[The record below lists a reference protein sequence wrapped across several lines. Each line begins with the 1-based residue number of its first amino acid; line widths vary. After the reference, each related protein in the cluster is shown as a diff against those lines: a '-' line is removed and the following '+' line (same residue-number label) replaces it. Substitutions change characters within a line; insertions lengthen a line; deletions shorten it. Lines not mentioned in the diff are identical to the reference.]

1 MKRVVITGL
10 NIFIAAM
17 ITLAASLSV
26 QAQAENPPGCPIVI
40 PQAPISVAPDQPEIV
55 ERSTVGIINALC
67 EVTLNFVGCGFM
79 PNEITISCD
88 SNGDGVAEAVIP
100 LKNITLVNANLV
112 QATLVPLAPQLSGT
126 PFPLTCCGGIAKLT
140 LTRRVGAGDDNIFGG
155 FTQSITCNIDLGQRA
170 PIVISA
176 TPSDGECAVPQNL
189 LIPGAC
195 FIQAD
200 GTPNVTRV
208 FAVERGNPANIIESA
223 HIAIL
228 NNNLID
234 ALFDFTSA
242 NAGKAFLIFAS
253 GPNGTSR
260 NLTSL
265 PAGAPD
271 GCVLGN
277 EQGVQVTFT
286 CASRPPPIT
295 GDSTPPPIALIT
307 ACRLTRSE
315 SGVFSLELTGQF
327 KLGARVL
334 INGVSPKKVKPK
346 VSIGPDTFNKLI
358 VKGRVCDSLPGA
370 ISVTNPGTPAA
381 TFQCAASC
389 QN

>member
-1 MKRVVITGL
+1 MKRVVTAAL

-26 QAQAENPPGCPIVI
+26 RAQIENPSGCPIVI
-40 PQAPISVAPDQPEIV
+40 PQAPVRVAPGQPEIV

-88 SNGDGVAEAVIP
+88 TNGDGVAEAVIP
-100 LKNITLVNANLV
+100 LKNITLVNGNLV
-112 QATLVPLAPQLSGT
+112 QATLVPLAPHLSGT

-140 LTRRVGAGDDNIFGG
+140 LTRRVGAGDDNIFGDY
-155 FTQSITCNIDLGQRA
+155 TRSITCNIDLGQRA
-170 PIVISA
+170 PVVISA

-189 LIPGAC
+189 IISGAC

-200 GTPNVTRV
+200 GKPNVTRV
-208 FAVERGNPANIIESA
+208 FAVERSNPANVIESA
-223 HIAIL
+223 HVAIL

-242 NAGKAFLIFAS
+242 NAGKVFLIFAS

-286 CASRPPPIT
+286 CTARQPIS
-295 GDSTPPPIALIT
+295 GDSPAPIALIT

-358 VKGRVCDSLPGA
+358 VKGRVCDNLPA
-370 ISVTNPGTPAA
+370 SISVTNPGSAAA
-381 TFQCAASC
+381 TFQCVASC

>member
-1 MKRVVITGL
+1 MNRAITITL
-10 NIFIAAM
+10 NVLIAAI
-17 ITLAASLSV
+17 ITSIASLSAA
-26 QAQAENPPGCPIVI
+26 AQTENPPRCPIVL
-40 PQAPISVAPDQPEIV
+40 PQGPVRVSPDQPEV
-55 ERSTVGIINALC
+55 AEGSTVGIINALC

-79 PNEITISCD
+79 PTEITISCD

-126 PFPLTCCGGIAKLT
+126 PFPLTCCGGVAKLT
-140 LTRRVGAGDDNIFGG
+140 LTRRVGAGDDNIFGD
-155 FTQSITCNIDLGQRA
+155 FVQSITCNIDLGQRA

-176 TPSDGECAVPQNL
+176 TPSDGACAVPQNL
-189 LIPGAC
+189 IVSGSC

-200 GTPNVTRV
+200 GRPNVTRV
-208 FAVERGNPANIIESA
+208 FAVERGNPANVIESP
-223 HIAIL
+223 HFVIL

-234 ALFDFTSA
+234 ALFDFTA
-242 NAGKAFLIFAS
+242 PNAGKAFLIFAS

-265 PAGAPD
+265 PADAPE

-277 EQGVQVTFT
+277 EQGVQVTFS
-286 CASRPPPIT
+286 CAAGPPPSGGNAPPQTPQIT
-295 GDSTPPPIALIT
+295 G
-307 ACRLTRSE
+307 CRLTRSE

-327 KLGARVL
+327 KRGASVQ
-334 INGVSPKKVKPK
+334 INSISPKKIKPK
-346 VSIGPDTFNKLI
+346 ASIGPDTFGKLI
-358 VKGRVCDSLPGA
+358 LKGRVCDNLPGN
-370 ISVTNPGTPAA
+370 IVVTNPGTPPA

-389 QN
+389 Q